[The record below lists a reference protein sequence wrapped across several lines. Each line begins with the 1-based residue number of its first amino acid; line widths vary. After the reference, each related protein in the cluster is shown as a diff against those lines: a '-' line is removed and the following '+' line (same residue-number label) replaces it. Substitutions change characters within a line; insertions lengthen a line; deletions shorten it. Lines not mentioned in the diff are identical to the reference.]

1 MTESWLAAPHRWRS
15 HKTDKQ
21 GLERHIMP
29 QWVKSYVL
37 WVDAI
42 NYRVGRAT
50 MYLLFVIMA
59 VMLWSS
65 ASKIFLLPANWTLET
80 AQFLF
85 VAYYLLGAPYSIQL
99 DSNVRM
105 DLLYGRLSQR
115 TQLLWDVFTIF
126 ALMFYIGVMLYG
138 AIESTAYSFEVGERN
153 PTAWRPVLWP
163 IKLVTCI
170 AFGLI
175 LLQALAQFFRD
186 LAALRKVSL

>member
-1 MTESWLAAPHRWRS
+1 
-15 HKTDKQ
+15 
-21 GLERHIMP
+21 MP
-29 QWVKSYVL
+29 EWVKSYVR
-37 WVDAI
+37 WVEAI
-42 NYRVGRAT
+42 NYRVGRVT
-50 MYLLFVIMA
+50 MYLLFVIMG

-65 ASKIFLLPANWTLET
+65 ASKVFLLPANWTLET

-115 TQLLWDVFTIF
+115 TQIFWDVFTIF

-138 AIESTAYSFEVGERN
+138 AIESTIYSFEVGERN

-163 IKLVTCI
+163 IKLITCI
-170 AFGLI
+170 AFTLI

-186 LAALRKVSL
+186 LAALRKVSI